1 MKGKLIAN
9 FYVFLCVGLL
19 ATLTICKGLAVAG
32 ECTAGNIGYCVF
44 WKTPWLIYPNNPE
57 HMRIY
62 FEVHT
67 GVDNDWDHRQ
77 VIIKD
82 HSEMDVNIYCEKI
95 TVDGGYDS
103 RVCHALVTNLCHSKE
118 YHYTVKARRHF
129 NDDWTT
135 HDGSFW
141 TAPHED
147 TTKLEFYGFGDNK
160 YIEDDSDRNY
170 ISLVVDSMMRHNGR
184 KTFVINTGD
193 IVYLGGE
200 DRGISF
206 SGTSRWDK
214 IWRLKH
220 MRYFFM
226 HIPMMTA
233 LGNHDFQTECGH
245 GNCPSNDDCNNYGCG
260 DARIYYRYF
269 PWPHDAGNNIY
280 DAYYMLSYGPAHF
293 WSIDTWPCDSYCG
306 HCPHINSDSAQV
318 KWLEKTLKNVEN
330 DHRQWKIVFM
340 HSPLYSPGDCNLADG
355 RKYLEPLFDKYGVD
369 IVLAGHEHY
378 YSRTPTDETLT
389 GNTIPYLVLGGG
401 GAGLSHF
408 TPSDDFVAEQHHH
421 FAYFE
426 IDHDQMHVQ
435 VICNTGDQLDEFYL
449 DRNPVAKFDA
459 DPTKGNPPLTVNFTD
474 KSTGHRYQYDWDFG
488 DGTEHSQDRNPTHTY
503 EEEGIYAVK
512 LTVKSYFN
520 SSTHTATI
528 HVGPVADFDADPIEG
543 QLPLSVYFNYKSK
556 GDVLTCLW
564 DFGDG
569 TTSTEQNPVHEYND
583 NGKFSVK
590 LTVNGQKT
598 SDTKTRH
605 EYIKVEPY
613 ADFTFNPNGC
623 NLFTIYDVCTVQ
635 FTDNSWGDALTY
647 RWDFGDGCI
656 SKAQNPSHGFASGGG
671 SRTYKVQLVVTD
683 SKGFTDS
690 KTGYINVRCIGCVP
704 FFHR

>member
-1 MKGKLIAN
+1 MKEKLTAN
-9 FYVFLCVGLL
+9 FYIIMCVILL
-19 ATLTICKGLAVAG
+19 TSIAITKGLARAD
-32 ECTAGNIGYCVF
+32 ECDWYNLGTCVF

-77 VIIKD
+77 VIIKY
-82 HSEMDVNIYCEKI
+82 HPEMNVNIYCEKI
-95 TVDGGYDS
+95 DVDGGYDS

-118 YHYTVKARRHF
+118 YHYTVKARRTWA
-129 NDDWTT
+129 NDWTT

-147 TTKLEFYGFGDNK
+147 TTGLEFYGFGDNR
-160 YIEDDSDRNY
+160 YLDDDSDRNY
-170 ISLVVDSMMRHNGR
+170 ISLVVDRMMRHNGR

-200 DRGISF
+200 DRGF
-206 SGTSRWDK
+206 CADRWDK
-214 IWRLKH
+214 FWRLRH
-220 MRYFFM
+220 VAYFLARM
-226 HIPMMTA
+226 PMMTA
-233 LGNHDFQTECGH
+233 LGNHDFQTKCGH
-245 GNCPSNDDCNNYGCG
+245 GNCPSDDDCNNYGCG
-260 DARIYYRYF
+260 NAGIYYRYF
-269 PWPHDAGNNIY
+269 PWPHDAGNKIC

-293 WSIDTWPCDSYCG
+293 WSIDTWPAKSYCG
-306 HCPHINSDSAQV
+306 KCDNLTDASEQYR
-318 KWLEKTLKNVEN
+318 WFEQTLQETES

-340 HSPLYSPGDCNLADG
+340 HSPPYSPGDCSQADA
-355 RKYLEPLFDKYGVD
+355 RKYFQPLFDKYGVD

-389 GNTIPYLVLGGG
+389 GDTIPYLVLGGG

-408 TPSDDFVAEQHHH
+408 RPSDDFVAEKHHH
-421 FAYFE
+421 FAYFK

-435 VICNTGDQLDEFYL
+435 VICNTGVQLDEFYL
-449 DRNPVAKFDA
+449 DRNPAAKFDA
-459 DPTKGNPPLTVNFTD
+459 DPTEGSPPLTVDFTD

-503 EEEGIYAVK
+503 TEEGMYAVK
-512 LTVKSYFN
+512 LTVKSDFN

-528 HVGPVADFDADPIEG
+528 HCGPVADFDADPPREG
-543 QLPLSVYFNYKSK
+543 KLGLSVNFYDKSK

-569 TTSTEQNPVHEYND
+569 TTSTEQNPVHTYNK
-583 NGKFSVK
+583 NGKLSVK

-605 EYIKVEPY
+605 DYIKVEPY
-613 ADFTFNPNGC
+613 ADFTADPNGC
-623 NLFTIYDVCTVQ
+623 ILGSCYSACTVK
-635 FTDNSWGDALTY
+635 FTNKSRGDTLTY
-647 RWDFGDGCI
+647 HWDFGDGHT
-656 SKAQNPSHGFASGGG
+656 SKEQNPSHCFCAHSSGHAN
-671 SRTYKVQLVVTD
+671 YKVQLVVTD
-683 SKGFTDS
+683 GKGFTDS
-690 KTGYINVRCIGCVP
+690 KTGYIPVQCIP
-704 FFHR
+704 MLIHR